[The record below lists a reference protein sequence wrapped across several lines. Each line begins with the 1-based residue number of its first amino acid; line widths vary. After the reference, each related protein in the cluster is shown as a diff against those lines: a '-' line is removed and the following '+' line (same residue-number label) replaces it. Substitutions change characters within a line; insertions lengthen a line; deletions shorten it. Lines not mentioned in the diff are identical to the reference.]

1 MRKRLFPCVFLLAAT
16 LLCVA
21 LPSTSY
27 PLSSAIPT
35 EFTVSP
41 DGTATV
47 RVSVVSSVGYVR
59 DCRIDTRD
67 DGLYL
72 TFYST
77 YGLNNP
83 NGARDT
89 FTISCP
95 QNAIEFSPTAAATA
109 IILSIKSILKPRN
122 GSRSESQQAGGGNF
136 PPPACFLLLQRLGE
150 AVLESDNAVKPP

>member
-89 FTISCP
+89 FTISLPAECDR
-95 QNAIEFSPTAAATA
+95 IFTY
-109 IILSIKSILKPRN
+109 
-122 GSRSESQQAGGGNF
+122 GGGHSYY
-136 PPPACFLLLQRLGE
+136 PVYQKHTE
-150 AVLESDNAVKPP
+150 AEEWQQV